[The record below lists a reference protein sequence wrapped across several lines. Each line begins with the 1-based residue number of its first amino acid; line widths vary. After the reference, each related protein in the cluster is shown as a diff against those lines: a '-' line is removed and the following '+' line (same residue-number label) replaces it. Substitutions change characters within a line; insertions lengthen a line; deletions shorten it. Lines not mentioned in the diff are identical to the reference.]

1 MCRAVCS
8 RTMVL
13 YENEERAC
21 SPSISLPCEDI
32 LRKRPS
38 KTRKKVLTRYPIS
51 CYPDLGLLQK
61 GEKIHFC
68 FLSYSVNGVLLW
80 QLNQT
85 KTRSLRSSNLV
96 KMVHHQCGSPYKMRR
111 DAKTDGHRG
120 KMKQRYTGKKPCEH
134 GGRDWSVPATDPET
148 RGWKRRGRLHPQKFQ
163 REYDD
168 TNALSLDFQIPGL

>member
-38 KTRKKVLTRYPIS
+38 KTRKKVLTRYQIS

-111 DAKTDGHRG
+111 DAKTDGHREERWG
-120 KMKQRYTGKKPCEH
+120 RGTLGRSHVNMEAETGVFLPQTQKLEA
-134 GGRDWSVPATDPET
+134 GRGEEDSIP
-148 RGWKRRGRLHPQKFQ
+148 RNF
-163 REYDD
+163 RESM
-168 TNALSLDFQIPGL
+168 TIPMPWV